1 MRIHFIAIGGAAMHS
16 LAIAI
21 KGKGHVVTGSDD
33 EIFDPAKTH
42 LQKHGLLPRTVGW
55 HPEIITKD
63 IDAVILGMHA
73 LTDNPELQK
82 ALELGLKVYS
92 YPEFLY
98 LETQDKTRVVVAG
111 SHGKTTITSMIMHVL
126 RYNGYKF
133 DYMVGSK
140 VEGFDNMVSL
150 SHDNPIAVFE
160 GDEYLSSCVDR
171 RPKFHLYKP
180 QLALITGIAWDH
192 VNVFPTYEEYLAQF
206 RIFIENLPADGRLV
220 YCEED
225 ESLRKLAGA
234 LNPKVIK
241 EPYTTPDY
249 SIVNGSF
256 CISYEGI
263 TCMMGVFGRHNMQNM
278 EGARRIC
285 SHLGVTD
292 RQFFDAIA
300 SFKGAGKRLQLLGE
314 SRNKTVFLDFAHS
327 PSKVEATV
335 NAARELYSDRKVIAC
350 LELHTYSSLNKNFL
364 VHYVGTME
372 QADDAI
378 VFFNPDTIK
387 HKRLPMITKDDV
399 MAAFKK
405 KDLKVFNNKEELEF
419 YLLSQRPE
427 QVVYLLMSSG
437 NFSGIDFQTF
447 SKELIK

>member
-16 LAIAI
+16 LAIAL

-33 EIFDPAKTH
+33 EIFDPAKTQ
-42 LQKHGLLPRTVGW
+42 LQIHGLLPSEYGW
-55 HPEIITKD
+55 HPGRITKD

-73 LTDNPELQK
+73 LTDNPELQR
-82 ALELGLKVYS
+82 ALELGMKVYS

-98 LETQDKTRVVVAG
+98 LETRNKTRVVIAG

-126 RYNGYKF
+126 RHNGYKF

-150 SHDNPIAVFE
+150 SHDNTIAVFE

-180 QLALITGIAWDH
+180 QLALISGIAWDH

-206 RIFIENLPADGRLV
+206 RIFIENMPPEGRLI
-220 YCEED
+220 YCQED
-225 ESLRKLAGA
+225 DSLRKLAET
-234 LNPKVIK
+234 LNPKVLK
-241 EPYTTPDY
+241 EPYSTPVY
-249 SIVNGSF
+249 SIINGAF
-256 CISYEGI
+256 CVEYDGI
-263 TCMMGVFGRHNMQNM
+263 ACMLGVFGRHNMQNL
-278 EGARRIC
+278 EGARHIC

-292 RQFFDAIA
+292 RQFFDAI
-300 SFKGAGKRLQLLGE
+300 SDFRGAGKRLQLLGE
-314 SRNKTVFLDFAHS
+314 NLHKAVFLDFAHS

-335 NAARELYSDRKVIAC
+335 SAAKEQFAERKLIAC
-350 LELHTYSSLNKNFL
+350 LELHTYSSLNKSFL
-364 VHYVGTME
+364 IHYVGTME

-378 VFFNPDTIK
+378 VYYNPETLK

-399 MAAFKK
+399 KGAFKK
-405 KDLKVFNNKEELEF
+405 KDLKVFNDKEELES
-419 YLLSQRPE
+419 YLLSQKPSDA
-427 QVVYLLMSSG
+427 VYLLMSSG
-437 NFSGIDFQTF
+437 NFSGMDFKKF
-447 SKELIK
+447 SRELLA